1 MVLGLG
7 NSIITSAPLGGATI
21 YTPSYSWDF
30 DGTDEQIN
38 CGNSSDIK
46 LTTTDTSEGTG
57 ISVATWVKADDWN
70 STSTR
75 SLVNCFQNN
84 GGWYISLSNRVQF
97 AIRSASGTRT
107 CTSNYKPFESASDVH
122 YRASGWHHF
131 VGTFDGRYAKLYI
144 DGALSSNTNTVDIGS
159 DDNVIEYTTSPANR
173 NADFMFGADPG
184 NLQTSDGGFT
194 YPSGT
199 STAGA
204 YFPGLIN
211 EVGIFNKALDLDA
224 IKEMFDAVDV
234 DGSVLDLTQDSGDYD
249 YSENLVG
256 LWRGNEGSG
265 TTAGDEEGSNNGTLH
280 GGVTFSSTVP
290 S

>member
-57 ISVATWVKADDWN
+57 ISIATWVKADDWN
-70 STSTR
+70 STSIR
-75 SLVNCFQNN
+75 SLVNCFQNS
-84 GGWYISLSNRVQF
+84 GGWFISLSNRVQF
-97 AIRSASGTRT
+97 VIRSASGTRT
-107 CTSNYKPFESASDVH
+107 CQSNYKPFESVSDDH
-122 YRASGWHHF
+122 YRSSGWHHF
-131 VGTFDGRYAKLYI
+131 VGTFDGRYVKLYV
-144 DGALSSNTNTVDIGS
+144 DGALCVGTNTVDIGS
-159 DDNVIEYTTSPANR
+159 DDNAIEYTTDNGK
-173 NADFMFGADPG
+173 DTDVMFGADPG
-184 NLQTSDGGFT
+184 LLASPG
-194 YPSGT
+194 YASGT
-199 STAGA
+199 ASASS